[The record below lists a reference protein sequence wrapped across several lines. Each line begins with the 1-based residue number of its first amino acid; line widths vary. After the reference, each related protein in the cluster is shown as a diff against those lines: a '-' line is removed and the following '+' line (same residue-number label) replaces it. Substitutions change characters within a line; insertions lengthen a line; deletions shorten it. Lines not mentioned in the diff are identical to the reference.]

1 METMLSEAEGV
12 VNCRPLPYLHEDDT
26 LEPLTPSHLLHGRNI
41 STRSSNAS
49 DVPPERSSD
58 DLTRRVK
65 YLRTT
70 MQSYWQR
77 FQHVYLAE
85 LREHHMY
92 VSKRRTSER
101 DILRVGDVVI
111 IKPESSVTPRNS
123 WRLGRVDSLVVG
135 EDGRVRGANL
145 FTRSKEGRK
154 SQITRPL
161 QKIIPFEILPDS
173 VKSEPVVSVHTPVSN
188 VQTTSSPEDVTT
200 SDDVIPRRRRACAIS
215 GEQHRRE
222 TNQE

>member
-1 METMLSEAEGV
+1 
-12 VNCRPLPYLHEDDT
+12 
-26 LEPLTPSHLLHGRNI
+26 
-41 STRSSNAS
+41 
-49 DVPPERSSD
+49 
-58 DLTRRVK
+58 
-65 YLRTT
+65 

-154 SQITRPL
+154 SAITRPL

-200 SDDVIPRRRRACAIS
+200 SDDVIPRR
-215 GEQHRRE
+215 
-222 TNQE
+222 